1 MAIIILAIAAI
12 LVARATLKTPAR
24 NAARGNKGKLPSSS
38 DFALAKTLAKA
49 RTPRLIKGV

>member
-1 MAIIILAIAAI
+1 VAIIILAIAAI

-49 RTPRLIKGV
+49 RTPRLVKGA

>member
-1 MAIIILAIAAI
+1 VAIIILAI